1 MASLFS
7 IFQYSRQRK
16 IVWIRTTDLWRRNQ
30 QPRSTVPQPRS
41 TVPQP
46 RSTVPQ
52 PKLLSLSFLVVLSMF
67 TWLHKHKNNKNCCGG
82 QGVSVLAFYSDDL
95 SSNPAE
101 IYSFYPVNYL
111 IRTRWKLPRCGQ
123 IYKCSKIASIAPKS
137 NLRSDKTNSRF
148 VNYDRLGVIG
158 FQKPAQMAIAF
169 GVRCGM

>member
-1 MASLFS
+1 MVYTYLWPLYFRFFNTVDSVKLSGFEPLTS
-7 IFQYSRQRK
+7 GDGTSSHGPLYHC
-16 IVWIRTTDLWRRNQ
+16 TT
-30 QPRSTVPQPRS
+30 V
-41 TVPQP
+41 
-46 RSTVPQ
+46 